1 VTILY
6 AIPVGIVAGFLLGGR
21 VDGILALRFRWPAL
35 AIGGLLVQVV
45 LFSELGDR
53 LAGDFDRQVYV
64 LSTLAVLGAVL
75 RNLALPGLPLVALGA
90 LSNLAAIVANGG
102 LMPADPAALRIA
114 GFDGPGEHTNSIVL
128 ADPALRPLTDIFAL
142 PAGIPFA
149 NVFSVGDVLIA
160 IGIAWAIVAAMR
172 SRTGGAPAETTT

>member
-1 VTILY
+1 MTILY
-6 AIPVGIVAGFLLGGR
+6 AIPAGILAGLLLRGR
-21 VDGILALRFRWPAL
+21 LEGLLALRFRWAPL

-53 LAGDFDRQVYV
+53 VAGDFDRQVYV

-75 RNLALPGLPLVALGA
+75 RNLALPGLPLVTLGA

-102 LMPADPAALRIA
+102 SMPADPGALRIA

-128 ADPALRPLTDIFAL
+128 TDPALRPLTDIFAL

-160 IGIAWAIVAAMR
+160 LGIAWAIVAAMR
-172 SRTGGAPAETTT
+172 SKTGDAPAEAAT

>member
-6 AIPVGIVAGFLLGGR
+6 SIPA
-21 VDGILALRFRWPAL
+21 GILAGLLLRGRLDGLIALRFRWAPL
-35 AIGGLLVQVV
+35 AIGGLLVQVL

-53 LAGDFDRQVYV
+53 LAGAFDPQAYV
-64 LSTLAVLGAVL
+64 LSTVAVLGAVL

-102 LMPADPAALRIA
+102 LMPADRGALRIA

-160 IGIAWAIVAAMR
+160 VGIAWAIVAAMR

>member
-21 VDGILALRFRWPAL
+21 VEGVLALRFRWPAL

-102 LMPADPAALRIA
+102 LMPADPVALRIA

-128 ADPALRPLTDIFAL
+128 ADPALRQLTDIFAL

-160 IGIAWAIVAAMR
+160 VGIAWAIVGAMR
-172 SRTGGAPAETTT
+172 SRTGGASAETAT

>member
-1 VTILY
+1 MTILY
-6 AIPVGIVAGFLLGGR
+6 AIPAGVLAGLLLRGR
-21 VDGILALRFRWPAL
+21 LDGLLALRFRWAPL

-45 LFSELGDR
+45 LFSALGDR

-64 LSTLAVLGAVL
+64 LSTLAVLLAVL
-75 RNLALPGLPLVALGA
+75 RNLALPGLPLVALGS

-102 LMPADPAALRIA
+102 LMPADPGALRIA
-114 GFDGPGEHTNSIVL
+114 GFDGPGEHTNSVVL
-128 ADPALRPLTDIFAL
+128 ADPALRLLTDIFAL

-149 NVFSVGDVLIA
+149 NVFSIGDVLIA

-172 SRTGGAPAETTT
+172 SRTDDASAETAT